1 MPGPNPL
8 VHNRTRTTWTLW
20 VDISCRT
27 VYERGRCAGQM
38 EVFPNRFPLNLC
50 THKGT
55 VEYLQIYYRR
65 PIIIILLSFI
75 IIIHHYC
82 KRLLLCDRGVYIY
95 LCARIVKHDNALMYV
110 LFTLLCPR
118 PSRHNIII
126 HRPSHMKRR
135 RKRWFPGHKD
145 GLSCAPCKLYRLCM
159 VDGIRLKM
167 WLLTHIALRLR
178 TDVANFRFRTNSKQ

>member
-1 MPGPNPL
+1 MQNGVRAWAMRRTNGGFSKSISVEPL
-8 VHNRTRTTWTLW
+8 YTQRHSGVPT
-20 VDISCRT
+20 DILP
-27 VYERGRCAGQM
+27 AA
-38 EVFPNRFPLNLC
+38 N
-50 THKGT
+50 
-55 VEYLQIYYRR
+55 YYY
-65 PIIIILLSFI
+65 IIIIY
-75 IIIHHYC
+75 HHHPS
-82 KRLLLCDRGVYIY
+82 LLLKIIVMRSWRIYIY

-135 RKRWFPGHKD
+135 WKRWFPGHKD